1 MTQVLNNQN
10 NQSNNQGGV
19 TMTKQQQNFI
29 NATEALR
36 VAEPQMFID
45 MVTKVYEVMVKQ
57 QSGVVTICGQ
67 EFPTN
72 AQGNVVMEVA
82 AVEAM
87 LSAIKEPQAQV
98 QTVEDML
105 NTIMGAV
112 QGAVQGIGQVGAQVI
127 DGTVQAGMQA
137 GTQIT
142 QAGQQR
148 VQSLIEQIAILERK
162 ITNCMTYGISVNA
175 ETLQL
180 QALKVE
186 LDTLM
191 GNNLSGKAINM
202 VNATGQYVNNTIAP
216 VVGSTIQS
224 TGNLVG
230 DLLNGLLDAVQGVVN
245 EVTPVATSI
254 VNSVVPVAG
263 SVVNAG
269 IGVGRVATNL
279 TVNSINSVANTAQQT
294 TQTVGS
300 LFNIK

>member
-1 MTQVLNNQN
+1 MTQVLNNLNQ
-10 NQSNNQGGV
+10 QSNNQGGINMEV
-19 TMTKQQQNFI
+19 LKQNFI
-29 NATEALR
+29 DSLEALR
-36 VAEPQMFID
+36 VADSALFVT
-45 MVTKVYEVMVKQ
+45 MVTKVYEKMVPQ
-57 QSGVVTICGQ
+57 QQPGVVTVMGA

-72 AQGNVVMEVA
+72 DKGQVVMEVA

-87 LSAIKEPQAQV
+87 LSAIKEPQQPVAETVDPIQQV
-98 QTVEDML
+98 MV
-105 NTIMGAV
+105 N
-112 QGAVQGIGQVGAQVI
+112 
-127 DGTVQAGMQA
+127 
-137 GTQIT
+137 
-142 QAGQQR
+142 QR

-162 ITNCMTYGISVNA
+162 ITNCMAYGIQVSA

-180 QALKVE
+180 QALKIE